1 MEVLQAVLLLLPPSL
16 VFLVL
21 FVTIIISGQ
30 LMAAQGA
37 GICLTEP
44 GQNAVG
50 MEEVMAGH
58 LNDSLLLLK
67 FQKAHRALEL
77 SLGATD
83 DRSGEALYHGLGSW
97 WRQVV
102 FPVYQ
107 SQVLK
112 VHPIKE

>member
-1 MEVLQAVLLLLPPSL
+1 
-16 VFLVL
+16 
-21 FVTIIISGQ
+21 
-30 LMAAQGA
+30 
-37 GICLTEP
+37 
-44 GQNAVG
+44 

-67 FQKAHRALEL
+67 FQKTHGALEL

-83 DRSGEALYHGLGSW
+83 DCSGEALHDSLGSW
-97 WRQVV
+97 RRQVV

-112 VHPIKE
+112 VHPIKEGSEEEGLGSEIREPHIFGPHNPLDTNKDTCPG